1 MDYLDLSVAG
11 SRRLSF
17 YLAAEEWIARRGTQE
32 DVFFVWQVSPSVI
45 FGRNQLI
52 ENEVNVPYC
61 RSHNIQTFRRK
72 SGGGCVY
79 SDWGN
84 LMLSYVTGR
93 GEVAFTFNRYLN
105 MVAFALYKL
114 GVEAKVSG
122 RNDILIGE
130 RKVSGNAFY
139 RVAGHD
145 IVHGTLLYDTDMA
158 NMTAAI
164 TPPGEKLQSHGVDSV
179 RQRIALLK
187 DYIDIDIEQL
197 KRHLRLM
204 LCRGTIEPTPSD
216 IEKIEKIEASYLS
229 DDFILGRNP
238 SYTIAVKQKISG
250 VGSLELRLSVKNNTI
265 KRANLLGDFFI
276 TGDIDGLLLQP
287 IVGKQIDEKEL
298 TEALPSDL
306 SSVVMNLKRD
316 DFVALAMKARAN
328 DEQIQIPS

>member
-1 MDYLDLSVAG
+1 MAG

-17 YLAAEEWIARRGTQE
+17 YLAAEEWIARRGTRE

-52 ENEVNVPYC
+52 ENEVNVAYC

-84 LMLSYVTGR
+84 LMLSYITG
-93 GEVAFTFNRYLN
+93 GGDVAFTFNRYLN
-105 MVAFALYKL
+105 MVALALFKL
-114 GVEAKVSG
+114 GVEARVSG
-122 RNDILIGE
+122 RNDILIGQ

-145 IVHGTLLYDTDMA
+145 IVHGTMLYDTDMA

-164 TPPGEKLQSHGVDSV
+164 TPPGAKLQSHGVDSV

-187 DYIDIDIEQL
+187 DYISIDIEQL
-197 KRHLRLM
+197 KQHLRQT
-204 LCRGTIEPTPSD
+204 LCQSSIEPSPTNISE
-216 IEKIEKIEASYLS
+216 IEKIEETYLT

-238 SYTIAVKQKISG
+238 SYTVAVEQKIDG
-250 VGSLELRLSVKNNTI
+250 VGSLELRLSVKNGVI

-276 TGDIDGLLLQP
+276 TGDIDSQILQP
-287 IVGKQIDEKEL
+287 IVGKRIDQDEL
-298 TEALPSDL
+298 TAALPSDL
-306 SSVVMNLKRD
+306 SAAIMNLRRS
-316 DFVALAMKARAN
+316 DFVALAMKAKTS